1 VSILVWLAIGLVG
14 GLVCGWLLGAR
25 GRLLLGDVAVGGLGA
40 LLGGFL
46 AAVLL
51 GLDVA
56 DFDLTSV
63 LVATMGA
70 LLLSLVLHALPSVDV
85 FN

>member
-1 VSILVWLAIGLVG
+1 VSILIWVALGILG
-14 GLVCGWLLGAR
+14 GLACGWVLRAH
-25 GRLLLGDVAVGGLGA
+25 GRALLGDVAVGLLGA
-40 LLGGFL
+40 VLGGFL

-63 LVATMGA
+63 LVAAMGA
-70 LLLSLVLHALPSVDV
+70 LLLILVLHTLPSVDV

>member
-1 VSILVWLAIGLVG
+1 VSILVWVAIGLVG
-14 GLVCGWLLGAR
+14 GLACGWMLGGR
-25 GRLLLGDVAVGGLGA
+25 GRALLGDIAAGIVGAV
-40 LLGGFL
+40 LGGFL

-56 DFDLTSV
+56 DFELTST
-63 LVATMGA
+63 LVATMGTV
-70 LLLSLVLHALPSVDV
+70 LLVLVLHALPSVDV